1 MAGVHQARAAGASV
15 TAQVAGRPLGV
26 ILGIATSLNPFAV
39 RERYKPF
46 EALPLSARLCSRR
59 SGLLFATKRAPAA
72 ALEPWQPE
80 ASGPEIILSRAAR
93 NLAAASCEYRSPP
106 RRTRVAGNGSIAND
120 ANSGDGADGIGQNQ
134 KGSRD
139 GGKPRGQCPA
149 WRGRAYPCE
158 DHRKAGDQ
166 ECFDHGFPRTRPALV
181 PLPSTAPAFASG
193 TISDFP
199 KAVLHPLS
207 LPRRSVVH
215 PIADLAGSIPQT
227 PAVFSAFLV
236 RAPPGSAL
244 PAGPALHRNDT
255 LLRRSPAE
263 RTGVSL

>member
-1 MAGVHQARAAGASV
+1 LQDDIAALCFIDAASYFEAFCKYHAAAVVNIAPSLIENLRQSGHDTRVDAQRAL
-15 TAQVAGRPLGV
+15 AGR
-26 ILGIATSLNPFAV
+26 S
-39 RERYKPF
+39 
-46 EALPLSARLCSRR
+46 
-59 SGLLFATKRAPAA
+59 
-72 ALEPWQPE
+72 
-80 ASGPEIILSRAAR
+80 
-93 NLAAASCEYRSPP
+93 
-106 RRTRVAGNGSIAND
+106 
-120 ANSGDGADGIGQNQ
+120 GQNQ
-134 KGSRD
+134 KGSRG

-149 WRGRAYPCE
+149 WRGRAYPHE

-166 ECFDHGFPRTRPALV
+166 ERFDHGFPRTRPALV
-181 PLPSTAPAFASG
+181 PLPSAAPAFASG

-227 PAVFSAFLV
+227 PAVFPAFLV

>member
-1 MAGVHQARAAGASV
+1 MIPS
-15 TAQVAGRPLGV
+15 
-26 ILGIATSLNPFAV
+26 
-39 RERYKPF
+39 
-46 EALPLSARLCSRR
+46 
-59 SGLLFATKRAPAA
+59 RAP
-72 ALEPWQPE
+72 
-80 ASGPEIILSRAAR
+80 R
-93 NLAAASCEYRSPP
+93 NLAAASCEYRSPAVP
-106 RRTRVAGNGSIAND
+106 EWRGTAPSPMPIVMMVPMVS
-120 ANSGDGADGIGQNQ
+120 GQNQ
-134 KGSRD
+134 KGSRG

-149 WRGRAYPCE
+149 WRGRAYPHG
-158 DHRKAGDQ
+158 DHRKVGDQ
-166 ECFDHGFPRTRPALV
+166 ERFDHGFPRTRPALV
-181 PLPSTAPAFASG
+181 PLPSAAPAFASG

-227 PAVFSAFLV
+227 PAVFPAFLV